1 MSGTNFRDILCITNC
16 FDLLDIYIYT
26 ITYSMHPV
34 KIVVDKVAT
43 IVYDATLPG
52 HSNLPERLYM
62 SVTIIALFLNCASNI
77 LTTNII

>member
-1 MSGTNFRDILCITNC
+1 
-16 FDLLDIYIYT
+16 
-26 ITYSMHPV
+26 MHPV

-62 SVTIIALFLNCASNI
+62 SVTIIALFRNRAYNI
-77 LTTNII
+77 LITNII